1 MRKLCILLAA
11 AAPLG
16 AQQAP
21 PVRII
26 DLPSASSKPVI
37 GNAAAVRALPGG
49 RLLVNDT
56 QKRQLLMFDQTL
68 GNFTVVADSTTGGTN
83 AYGPGPGAIIPYFAD
98 STLFVDPRDLSMF
111 IIDPNGVISRV
122 AAVPRSQDAMV
133 LGSNSL
139 GSPALDSKGRIVYRG
154 NPMRMMMP
162 APAKGGAGFSMPDM
176 PDTSAIL
183 RVDLTT
189 RKVDTAAYYKIAKTK
204 MNVVQNEKGFSMTS
218 EINPMQTLDDWAVT
232 DDGTIAIVRGRDY
245 HIDWVDADNHLTST
259 GKIPFDWEQL
269 SDEQKVAVIDSAK
282 TVMEAQRAKM
292 AAGGGGP
299 VMAGGGGGGGAPIMI
314 TSINVAGGGGATGDV
329 KRGAAEAALGG
340 MAPLTFVQPSELPDY
355 RPAIFAGSARADMDG
370 NLWIRT
376 SATRKGSVAG
386 PIYDVVNRKGELVD
400 RVQIPSGRQIIGF
413 GKGGVVFML
422 ARDDKGAWIE
432 RTTAGPKT
440 RS

>member
-21 PVRII
+21 PVRLI
-26 DLPSASSKPVI
+26 DLPTASSKPVL
-37 GNAAAVRALPGG
+37 GVAAAVRALPGG
-49 RLLVNDT
+49 RLLVNDI
-56 QKRQLLMFDQTL
+56 QKRQLLMFDPTL
-68 GNFTVVADSTTGGTN
+68 TSFTVVADSVVGGSN

-98 STLFVDPRDLSMF
+98 STLFIDPRDLSMF
-111 IIDPNGVISRV
+111 IIDPNGAISRV
-122 AAVPRSQDAMV
+122 AAVPRSQDAGT
-133 LGSNSL
+133 LGSNL
-139 GSPALDSKGRIVYRG
+139 IGSPALDSKGRIVYRG
-154 NPMRMMMP
+154 GNALRMMP
-162 APAKGGAGFSMPDM
+162 TPAKNGSGFTMPEL
-176 PDTSAIL
+176 PDSSAIV

-189 RKVDTAAYYKIAKTK
+189 RKVDTAAYYKISKTK
-204 MNVVQNEKGFSMTS
+204 MNMVQNEKGMTMMS
-218 EINPMQTLDDWAVT
+218 EINPMQTIDDWAVT
-232 DDGTIAIVRGRDY
+232 DDGTIAIIRGRDY
-245 HIDWVDADNHLTST
+245 HIDWVDADNHVTSS
-259 GKIPFDWEQL
+259 GKIPFDWQRL
-269 SDEQKVAVIDSAK
+269 SDEDKVAVIDSAK
-282 TVMEAQRAKM
+282 AAMEAVRAKA

-299 VMAGGGGGGGAPIMI
+299 VVMGGGGGPVTITSFSIAGGGGGGDGSA
-314 TSINVAGGGGATGDV
+314 AR
-329 KRGAAEAALGG
+329 RGAETALGG
-340 MAPLTFVQPSELPDY
+340 LSMPPLNFVAPSELPDY
-355 RPAIFAGSARADMDG
+355 RPAITAGAAKADMDG

-376 SATRKGSVAG
+376 SATRKGAVAG